1 MKQIT
6 QEHLT
11 FLKEAAEAFEGNDRL
26 ETYTNKEEDLIALRY
41 GVDRDCIKVIELGDK
56 VAFFVQVISASPTR
70 CQAEDRQNES

>member
-6 QEHLT
+6 PRHLT
-11 FLKEAAEAFEGNDRL
+11 FLKEAAEAFEGNDRW

-70 CQAEDRQNES
+70 CQAEDCQNES